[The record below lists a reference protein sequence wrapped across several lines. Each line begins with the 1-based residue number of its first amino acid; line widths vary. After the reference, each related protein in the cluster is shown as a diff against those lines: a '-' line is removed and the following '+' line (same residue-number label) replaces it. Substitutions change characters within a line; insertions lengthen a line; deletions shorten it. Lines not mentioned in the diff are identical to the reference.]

1 MTKSK
6 KHLFPLLDQFFDTGR
21 YTALKL
27 DAEGISNETYGKDS
41 RIYINSQGRRAE
53 LENFLAKN
61 GFKVHRSYNP
71 GGIRVEI
78 SVTYFRGREYN
89 AY

>member
-53 LENFLAKN
+53 LENFLARN
-61 GFKVHRSYNP
+61 GFKVHRNYDLNGSY
-71 GGIRVEI
+71 VEI
-78 SVTYFRGREYN
+78 SVTYFRGFQYN